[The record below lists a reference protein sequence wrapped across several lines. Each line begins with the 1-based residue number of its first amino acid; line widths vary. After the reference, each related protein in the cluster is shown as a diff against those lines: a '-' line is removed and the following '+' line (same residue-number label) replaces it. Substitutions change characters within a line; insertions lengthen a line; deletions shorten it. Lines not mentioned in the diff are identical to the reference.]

1 MKDVIQTIAYLTV
14 HKSLM
19 VPFCVLVS
27 LVLIFHPLEAK
38 VQLRLPLILRLPF
51 DTQQCYPARCTAR
64 ILGNKFLQPLPEM

>member
-38 VQLRLPLILRLPF
+38 VQLRLP
-51 DTQQCYPARCTAR
+51 
-64 ILGNKFLQPLPEM
+64 